1 MISHYTLLK
10 KSKKS
15 NARLG
20 LLETP
25 HGTIR
30 TPVFMPVGTRATVKA
45 MAPYE
50 LEELGAQI
58 ILGNTY
64 HLFLRPGDELI
75 AFGFAQKLRELADA
89 VKGSV
94 GRQALLIQNLHGKIG
109 RNR

>member
-30 TPVFMPVGTRATVKA
+30 TPVFMPVGT
-45 MAPYE
+45 
-50 LEELGAQI
+50 
-58 ILGNTY
+58 
-64 HLFLRPGDELI
+64 
-75 AFGFAQKLRELADA
+75 
-89 VKGSV
+89 
-94 GRQALLIQNLHGKIG
+94 
-109 RNR
+109 